1 MKRQILA
8 GLALLLFGTA
18 TRGQNTPAADFSLG
32 YSAIKFDENLG
43 RTAYGGSSTV
53 ALNVN
58 RWLGAV
64 GDFGLYHTSYIAP
77 GLAAG
82 TYMFGPRFSYRHW
95 NRFNPFTQV
104 LLGGARSGVNALAF
118 GAGGGVEFTLDQRGR
133 FAVRPQIEYLGF
145 RANGGTTNTLRVGVA
160 FVLRTGR
167 RF

>member
-1 MKRQILA
+1 MRREIVA
-8 GLALLLFGTA
+8 ALVFMLFGTM
-18 TRGQNTPAADFSLG
+18 TRAQNTPAADFSLG

-43 RTAYGGSSTV
+43 RTAYGGTSTV

-58 RWLGAV
+58 HWLAAV

-95 NRFNPFTQV
+95 NRLAPFTHV

-118 GAGGGVEFTLDQRGR
+118 GAGGGAEFVIDQRGR
-133 FAVRPQIEYLGF
+133 FALRPQVEYLGF
-145 RANGGTTNTLRVGVA
+145 RSNGNTTNTLRVGIG
-160 FVLRTGR
+160 FVFRAGKR
-167 RF
+167 Y